1 MGLLNSP
8 RLSLGLKA
16 NGLSHMFFLYFLILT
31 LSLTDTVHFS
41 AFNYNDSE
49 TNISIYIFDLWLWF
63 KVCRTFPLGCP
74 QAAQIQRVQT
84 HINNIF
90 PPQDLINLLP
100 LSLWKAQ
107 SSSQVESQKPG
118 HSTYTSFLI
127 TIPTLLLLCC
137 LFCHPNSKD
146 TSKYP
151 NTAYKAVHNLAVAY
165 LGSSIFVFL
174 SFWIFCAS
182 HFKPWKTIPYS
193 FVSGSSYKLTKLPAS
208 LFPHRSLCPVNS
220 YSFCKA

>member
-1 MGLLNSP
+1 MIQKPISP
-8 RLSLGLKA
+8 STSLIFGCDSKSAEHFHLGVPRQHKFSGYKHTLIIFSPLK
-16 NGLSHMFFLYFLILT
+16 
-31 LSLTDTVHFS
+31 
-41 AFNYNDSE
+41 
-49 TNISIYIFDLWLWF
+49 IFKDF
-63 KVCRTFPLGCP
+63 
-74 QAAQIQRVQT
+74 
-84 HINNIF
+84 
-90 PPQDLINLLP
+90 LP